1 MKDRKTD
8 FPIRI
13 KSGSATVSIYDRS
26 DAFPYYR
33 VAHYIGSKR
42 RMIPFTNL
50 AQARREARNIAERI
64 CAGEAQSHPL
74 EPDR

>member
-1 MKDRKTD
+1 MKERKTT

-13 KSGSATVSIYDRS
+13 RSGSATVSIYDRS

-42 RMIPFTNL
+42 RMISFTNL
-50 AQARREARNIAERI
+50 REARREARSIA
-64 CAGEAQSHPL
+64 
-74 EPDR
+74 